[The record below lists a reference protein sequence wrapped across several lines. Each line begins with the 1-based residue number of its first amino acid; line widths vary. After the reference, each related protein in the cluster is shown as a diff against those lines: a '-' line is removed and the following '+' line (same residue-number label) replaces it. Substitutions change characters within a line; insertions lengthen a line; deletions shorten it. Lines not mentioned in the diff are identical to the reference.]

1 MPVITLEA
9 GQLSKVQKEQLATEL
24 TASAARIMGI
34 PEAGFYIFLKENAPE
49 NIAVGGTLLSDK
61 H

>member
-9 GQLSKVQKEQLATEL
+9 GQLSKVQKEQLVTEL
-24 TASAARIMGI
+24 TASVARITGI
-34 PEAGFYIFLKENAPE
+34 PEAGLYIFLKENAPE